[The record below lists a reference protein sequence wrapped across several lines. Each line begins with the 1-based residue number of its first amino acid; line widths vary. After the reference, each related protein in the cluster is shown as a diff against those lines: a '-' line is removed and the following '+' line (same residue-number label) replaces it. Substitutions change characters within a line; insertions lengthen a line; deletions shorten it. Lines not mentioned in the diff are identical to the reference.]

1 MRQFKN
7 LILLGNI
14 SFCCILANGNDAAIF
29 CFIFKLDVMTA
40 REYFEQGKEYRE
52 TKNYVNALRCYD
64 KAIELDRDYAD
75 PWSSKGVV
83 YFDLHNYQKALYYF
97 EIAIE
102 LADDIANF
110 WFNKG
115 NALAKLEKYDK
126 AVESYDKAI
135 ELDEDFADP
144 WHGKGILYTDLKGY
158 EFAVKCYDK
167 AIELDGDLAKLW
179 HGKGILYANLKD
191 YESAVKCYDK
201 AIELDDKI
209 ADIWNRKGNSNSKLN
224 RHQKALNCYDKALEL
239 DKNYAHAWNGKGSV
253 YSKHPDLLESHRQY
267 TAQRYYKRALFLDWH
282 PTFFSNYLKT
292 WKYSP
297 KHPLFLYDIIR
308 EIPKNGSLYLK
319 NQIVTMCQYTNLWQ
333 EYLKKT
339 EKYNQLSQAEK
350 LQFQA
355 LINYLMGHPSKA
367 FNILKDEVI
376 PQDSDNLQAYYYLIM
391 SCYEFLENEKS
402 YLETALE
409 IAKKYQ
415 KAPFNFNQNEIIQRY
430 YAAHLFWINKDINA
444 AIECLQPVWK
454 SANFLP
460 AAYFYLELNYRK
472 KQYATFD
479 SDEEISDEIYW
490 TDEDIGILKEKHI
503 EEIGDFI
510 MEAEGDGNTKYTFSY
525 GFPIH
530 KIKPDAEEWWQ
541 PVYHYAHYREITNA
555 IDLLQFQAKHVFETD
570 VKGSQ
575 DLKDFWDCFKIDEK
589 DIITMSEEIRK
600 VGLQKV
606 GQAFLNRTEVH
617 VKDMVGKVDKS
628 EAELKDAIYQV
639 VYGRGDTKEQTKQ
652 TFEHLETTLE
662 KASDVQ
668 DALVNRIAS
677 KIEAKELDGDTE
689 TYLYLISYFLLLQEL
704 SPKESIYLQFYALY
718 ADAFRSGGISKV
730 VQGGV
735 KDVVKTL
742 TGEGFDMAVDVLT
755 AINPV
760 TGLAK
765 ATLKP
770 FVKGSM
776 GEFFIAFLKGVQQK
790 TMMQYSISQ
799 GIKDGYSIPSFKES
813 FLEFVGKEKHRL
825 GEQFEQTYPLYGYED
840 WLE

>member
-1 MRQFKN
+1 MTAEEYYNKGIHHFEKGDNEQALKHYEKSIQLNKN
-7 LILLGNI
+7 FAHPWNGKGNI
-14 SFCCILANGNDAAIF
+14 
-29 CFIFKLDVMTA
+29 
-40 REYFEQGKEYRE
+40 
-52 TKNYVNALRCYD
+52 YD
-64 KAIELDRDYAD
+64 ELEDYA
-75 PWSSKGVV
+75 
-83 YFDLHNYQKALYYF
+83 N
-97 EIAIE
+97 AI
-102 LADDIANF
+102 
-110 WFNKG
+110 K
-115 NALAKLEKYDK
+115 
-126 AVESYDKAI
+126 SYDKAI
-135 ELDEDFADP
+135 ELDKNFAAPWNGRGNICYKLKDYDNALDSYNEAIKLDKTLAEP
-144 WHGKGILYTDLKGY
+144 WHGKGNVYKRLNDFSECIKYYKNAIKLGGDDVLTWHEMAKAYFQQDDYENALDSYNKAIKLDSNWALLHNGIGNTYYKLNKYETALQSYIKAIKLDKTLPLPHNGIGNVCFKLNKYEIALKHY
-158 EFAVKCYDK
+158 NE
-167 AIELDGDLAKLW
+167 AIELD
-179 HGKGILYANLKD
+179 
-191 YESAVKCYDK
+191 
-201 AIELDDKI
+201 
-209 ADIWNRKGNSNSKLN
+209 
-224 RHQKALNCYDKALEL
+224 
-239 DKNYAHAWNGKGSV
+239 KNFAFPWNGKGSV
-253 YSKHPDLLESHRQY
+253 YFNIPDLLESQQY
-267 TAQRYYKRALFLDWH
+267 QKAQIHFKRALVLGWNPVFL
-282 PTFFSNYLKT
+282 SNYLKI
-292 WKYSP
+292 WQFYS
-297 KHPLFLYDIIR
+297 KHPFFLQGIFKQLLNSQNLTIKR
-308 EIPKNGSLYLK
+308 E
-319 NQIVTMCQYTNLWQ
+319 VTSMCQYINHWQ
-333 EYLKKT
+333 EYLNKT
-339 EKYNQLSQAEK
+339 EKYNQLSEVSK
-350 LQFQA
+350 TQFQA
-355 LINYLMGHPSKA
+355 LINYFMGHPSKA

-813 FLEFVGKEKHRL
+813 FLEFVGKEKDRL